1 MTQITGFELL
11 LRRWVR
17 NSSADLEAN
26 PTTQSQG
33 TVGID
38 AHRRASHI
46 EPFLF
51 IKVREILDLTL
62 TDGIFETGA
71 YGVPSKSQNPTVLGQ
86 GGPSSTQYS
95 NPSWACCWHHRF
107 GTINYPPFRYST
119 KNQAFIPALD
129 FLFFTKIR
137 FEITNI

>member
-46 EPFLF
+46 ELSLF
-51 IKVREILDLTL
+51 IKVRKILYCIQAIFDKSYKQIVSDILFSKDKLGILLRLQSQITQFIEHPNKILYLLPKQFLTL
-62 TDGIFETGA
+62 
-71 YGVPSKSQNPTVLGQ
+71 K
-86 GGPSSTQYS
+86 
-95 NPSWACCWHHRF
+95 
-107 GTINYPPFRYST
+107 
-119 KNQAFIPALD
+119 AFY
-129 FLFFTKIR
+129 F
-137 FEITNI
+137 

>member
-51 IKVREILDLTL
+51 IKVFLAKAKAYIIL
-62 TDGIFETGA
+62 
-71 YGVPSKSQNPTVLGQ
+71 VLAK
-86 GGPSSTQYS
+86 Y
-95 NPSWACCWHHRF
+95 
-107 GTINYPPFRYST
+107 I
-119 KNQAFIPALD
+119 L
-129 FLFFTKIR
+129 
-137 FEITNI
+137 